1 VAGQVG
7 QQSVLVQATGQTNPA
22 LVGQISVLVAVSTG
36 TVAASPATG
45 SAAGFVKAPDPP
57 QPNAWDCCLWRFRE
71 SLAGVRWPRGRYTD
85 QMPHDA
91 VEFHER
97 AAVDTPAPAAGD
109 VTVLDWT
116 VPDTYDGIGY
126 GEVYQFMPI
135 SDAINLRAG
144 QRVQI
149 IVNVPNTSGLIQ
161 VGTSRIVVG
170 LQGWLY
176 PVSYTE
182 LVVQRKRR
190 RGKGWIAGLG
200 KGAARG

>member
-1 VAGQVG
+1 MTQVDCALGQ
-7 QQSVLVQATGQTNPA
+7 
-22 LVGQISVLVAVSTG
+22 
-36 TVAASPATG
+36 
-45 SAAGFVKAPDPP
+45 
-57 QPNAWDCCLWRFRE
+57 
-71 SLAGVRWPRGRYTD
+71 
-85 QMPHDA
+85 
-91 VEFHER
+91 
-97 AAVDTPAPAAGD
+97 
-109 VTVLDWT
+109 
-116 VPDTYDGIGY
+116 
-126 GEVYQFMPI
+126 VYQFMPI